1 MASNPGLDSE
11 YKTLPLPAGA
21 AQRIVAEF
29 VRTDSRRTAPGFTL
43 QIKLRSKFIAQR
55 TDYFVTIEN
64 Y

>member
-29 VRTDSRRTAPGFTL
+29 VRTDSRRTALGSPCKSNYGL
-43 QIKLRSKFIAQR
+43 NLSRSVQIIS
-55 TDYFVTIEN
+55 
-64 Y
+64 